1 LKFTKAW
8 SGITITWSAMG
19 YSPSTG
25 AITTVW
31 FGAIV
36 SILLI
41 LVGELGSVETLAYI
55 GIWGCV
61 VGLVMVLYALVS
73 VNIGPD
79 SIL

>member
-1 LKFTKAW
+1 
-8 SGITITWSAMG
+8 MG
-19 YSPSTG
+19 YSPSTR
-25 AITTVW
+25 AISTVW

-61 VGLVMVLYALVS
+61 VGLVMVLYGLRFADGGDRLEARDKGKKV
-73 VNIGPD
+73 GA
-79 SIL
+79 